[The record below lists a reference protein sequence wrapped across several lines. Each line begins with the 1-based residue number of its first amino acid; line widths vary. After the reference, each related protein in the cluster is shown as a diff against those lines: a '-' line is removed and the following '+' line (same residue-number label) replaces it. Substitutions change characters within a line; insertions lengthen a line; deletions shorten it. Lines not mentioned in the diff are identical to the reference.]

1 MVYGAFE
8 GSGRNTKQLTIF
20 IVEIKYI
27 FKKGVHKMTV
37 IELTRQLGA
46 AIQEDPRY
54 KEYEAA
60 RKTNEADDEL
70 NNLIGKI
77 NLIQLNYQQEA
88 GKGEEADAAKMEAFA
103 KEFEE
108 AYREI
113 MLNGNMVK
121 FEAAKT
127 AVDDMMNEIMGI
139 LALCIDGQDPATC
152 TPAEEHHC
160 GGSCDSCGG
169 CH

>member
-1 MVYGAFE
+1 
-8 GSGRNTKQLTIF
+8 
-20 IVEIKYI
+20 
-27 FKKGVHKMTV
+27 MTV

-46 AIQEDPRY
+46 ALQEDARY

-60 RKTNEADDEL
+60 RKANEADAAL
-70 NNLIGKI
+70 NELIGKI
-77 NLIQLNYQQEA
+77 NLIQLNYQNEA
-88 GKGEEADAAKMEAFA
+88 SKGEEADSAKMEEFA

-108 AYREI
+108 TYREI

-139 LALCIDGQDPATC
+139 LACCIDGQDPATC
-152 TPAEEHHC
+152 TPQQEHHC
-160 GGSCDSCGG
+160 DGSCDSCGG

>member
-1 MVYGAFE
+1 M
-8 GSGRNTKQLTIF
+8 S
-20 IVEIKYI
+20 
-27 FKKGVHKMTV
+27 V

-46 AIQEDPRY
+46 AIQADERY
-54 KEYEAA
+54 KAFDEAKKA
-60 RKTNEADDEL
+60 NDNDKEL
-70 NNLIGKI
+70 NDLIGKI
-77 NLIQLNYQQEA
+77 NLVQMNYQQEA
-88 GKGEEADAAKMEAFA
+88 SKGDEADESKMEAYG

-108 AYREI
+108 LYRSV

-127 AVDDMMNEIMGI
+127 AIDDMMNEIMGI

-152 TPAEEHHC
+152 EPAHEHSC
-160 GGSCDSCGG
+160 GGSCESCGG

>member
-1 MVYGAFE
+1 
-8 GSGRNTKQLTIF
+8 
-20 IVEIKYI
+20 
-27 FKKGVHKMTV
+27 MTV

-46 AIQEDPRY
+46 ALQEDARY

-60 RKTNEADDEL
+60 RKTNEADAEL

-77 NLIQLNYQQEA
+77 NLIQLNYQNEA
-88 GKGEEADAAKMEAFA
+88 SKGEEADQAKMEGFA

-139 LALCIDGQDPATC
+139 LACCIDGQAPATC
-152 TPAEEHHC
+152 TPEQEHHC
-160 GGSCDSCGG
+160 SGSCDSCGG

>member
-1 MVYGAFE
+1 M
-8 GSGRNTKQLTIF
+8 S
-20 IVEIKYI
+20 
-27 FKKGVHKMTV
+27 V

-46 AIQEDPRY
+46 AIQADERY
-54 KEYEAA
+54 KAFDEAKKA
-60 RKTNEADDEL
+60 NDNDKEL
-70 NNLIGKI
+70 NDLIGKI

-160 GGSCDSCGG
+160 SGSCDSCGG

>member
-1 MVYGAFE
+1 
-8 GSGRNTKQLTIF
+8 
-20 IVEIKYI
+20 
-27 FKKGVHKMTV
+27 MTV

-46 AIQEDPRY
+46 AIQADERY
-54 KEYEAA
+54 KAFDEAKKA
-60 RKTNEADDEL
+60 NDADKEL
-70 NNLIGKI
+70 NDLIGKI
-77 NLIQLNYQQEA
+77 NLVQLNYQQEA
-88 GKGEEADAAKMEAFA
+88 AKGEAADEKVMENYG

-108 AYREI
+108 LYRSV

-127 AVDDMMNEIMGI
+127 AIDDMMNEIMGI

-152 TPAEEHHC
+152 EPAQEHQC
-160 GGSCDSCGG
+160 GGSCESCGG

>member
-1 MVYGAFE
+1 M
-8 GSGRNTKQLTIF
+8 S
-20 IVEIKYI
+20 
-27 FKKGVHKMTV
+27 V

-46 AIQEDPRY
+46 AIQEDARY

-60 RKTNEADDEL
+60 RKANEADNAL
-70 NNLIGKI
+70 NELIGKI

-88 GKGEEADAAKMEAFA
+88 SKGEDADATKMEGFA

-108 AYREI
+108 TYREI

-139 LALCIDGQDPATC
+139 LACCVDGQDPATC
-152 TPAEEHHC
+152 DPHKEHNC
-160 GGSCDSCGG
+160 SGSCSSCGG

>member
-1 MVYGAFE
+1 
-8 GSGRNTKQLTIF
+8 
-20 IVEIKYI
+20 
-27 FKKGVHKMTV
+27 MTV

-46 AIQEDPRY
+46 AIQQDERY
-54 KEYEAA
+54 AAYREAIEV
-60 RKTNEADDEL
+60 NEKDAEL
-70 NNLIGKI
+70 NDLIGKI
-77 NLIQLNYQQEA
+77 NLIQLNYQNEA
-88 GKGEEADAAKMEAFA
+88 GKGEEADAGKMEAYA

-108 AYREI
+108 AYRAV

-127 AVDDMMNEIMGI
+127 AIDDMMNEIMAI

-152 TPAEEHHC
+152 EPAHEHSC
-160 GGSCDSCGG
+160 GGSCSTCGG

>member
-1 MVYGAFE
+1 M
-8 GSGRNTKQLTIF
+8 S
-20 IVEIKYI
+20 
-27 FKKGVHKMTV
+27 V
-37 IELTRQLGA
+37 IELTRKLGA
-46 AIQEDPRY
+46 AIQADARY
-54 KEYEAA
+54 VAYAEAKKA
-60 RKTNEADDEL
+60 NEADDEL
-70 NNLIGKI
+70 NALIGKI

-88 GKGEEADAAKMEAFA
+88 AKGDDADPAKMEAFA

-108 AYREI
+108 TYREI
-113 MLNGNMVK
+113 MLNGNMVR

-139 LALCIDGQDPATC
+139 LALCVDGQDPETC

-160 GGSCDSCGG
+160 NGSCDSCGG

>member
-1 MVYGAFE
+1 
-8 GSGRNTKQLTIF
+8 
-20 IVEIKYI
+20 
-27 FKKGVHKMTV
+27 MTV

-46 AIQEDPRY
+46 AIQEDARY

-60 RKTNEADDEL
+60 RKANEADDAL
-70 NNLIGKI
+70 NELIGKI

-88 GKGEEADAAKMEAFA
+88 SKGEDADSTKMEGFA

-108 AYREI
+108 TYREI

-139 LALCIDGQDPATC
+139 LAMCVDGQDPATC

>member
-1 MVYGAFE
+1 M
-8 GSGRNTKQLTIF
+8 S
-20 IVEIKYI
+20 
-27 FKKGVHKMTV
+27 V
-37 IELTRQLGA
+37 IELTRKLGA
-46 AIQEDPRY
+46 AIQEDERY
-54 KEYEAA
+54 KAYEEA
-60 RKTNEADDEL
+60 RKANETDEEL
-70 NNLIGKI
+70 NALIGKI

-88 GKGEEADAAKMEAFA
+88 GKGEEADPAKMEAYA

-108 AYREI
+108 TYREI

-139 LALCIDGQDPATC
+139 LALCVDGQDPETC
-152 TPAEEHHC
+152 TPAEDHHC
-160 GGSCDSCGG
+160 SGSCDSCGG

>member
-1 MVYGAFE
+1 
-8 GSGRNTKQLTIF
+8 
-20 IVEIKYI
+20 
-27 FKKGVHKMTV
+27 MTV

-46 AIQEDPRY
+46 AIQQDDRY
-54 KEYEAA
+54 KAYEEA
-60 RKTNEADDEL
+60 RKANEADDAL
-70 NNLIGKI
+70 NSLIGKI
-77 NLIQLNYQQEA
+77 NLVQMNYQNEA
-88 GKGEEADAAKMEAFA
+88 AKGEEANAETMEGFA
-103 KEFEE
+103 KEFEQL
-108 AYREI
+108 YREI

-139 LALCIDGQDPATC
+139 LACCVDGQDPETC
-152 TPAEEHHC
+152 TPHQEHNC

>member
-1 MVYGAFE
+1 
-8 GSGRNTKQLTIF
+8 
-20 IVEIKYI
+20 
-27 FKKGVHKMTV
+27 MTV

-46 AIQEDPRY
+46 AIQQDERY
-54 KEYEAA
+54 AAYEEA
-60 RKTNEADDEL
+60 RKANEADDAL
-70 NNLIGKI
+70 NALIGKI
-77 NLIQLNYQQEA
+77 NLIQLNYQNEA
-88 GKGEEADAAKMEAFA
+88 SKGEDADSAKMEQFA

-139 LALCIDGQDPATC
+139 LAMCIDGHDPATC
-152 TPAEEHHC
+152 TPEQEHHC
-160 GGSCDSCGG
+160 GGSCESCGG

>member
-1 MVYGAFE
+1 
-8 GSGRNTKQLTIF
+8 
-20 IVEIKYI
+20 
-27 FKKGVHKMTV
+27 MTV

-46 AIQEDPRY
+46 ALQEDARY

-60 RKTNEADDEL
+60 RKANEADDEL

-88 GKGEEADAAKMEAFA
+88 GKGDEADAAKMEAFS

-139 LALCIDGQDPATC
+139 LACCIDGQDPATC
-152 TPAEEHHC
+152 EPEKEHHC
-160 GGSCDSCGG
+160 DGSCDSCGG

>member
-1 MVYGAFE
+1 M
-8 GSGRNTKQLTIF
+8 K
-20 IVEIKYI
+20 
-27 FKKGVHKMTV
+27 V

-46 AIQEDPRY
+46 AIQEDERY
-54 KEYEAA
+54 KAYEEA
-60 RKTNEADDEL
+60 RKANEADTAL
-70 NNLIGKI
+70 NDLIGKI
-77 NLIQLNYQQEA
+77 NLTQLNYQQEA
-88 GKGEEADAAKMEAFA
+88 AKGEEADGDKMEGYA

-108 AYREI
+108 LYREI

-139 LALCIDGQDPATC
+139 LACCVDGQDPATC
-152 TPAEEHHC
+152 TPEHHC
-160 GGSCDSCGG
+160 NGSCDSCGG

>member
-1 MVYGAFE
+1 
-8 GSGRNTKQLTIF
+8 
-20 IVEIKYI
+20 
-27 FKKGVHKMTV
+27 MTV
-37 IELTRQLGA
+37 IEITRQLGA
-46 AIQEDPRY
+46 AIQEDARY

-60 RKTNEADDEL
+60 RKANEADAAL
-70 NNLIGKI
+70 NELIGKI
-77 NLIQLNYQQEA
+77 NLIQMNYQQEA
-88 GKGEEADAAKMEAFA
+88 SKGEEADESKMEQYG

-108 AYREI
+108 AYRAV

-127 AVDDMMNEIMGI
+127 AIDDMMNEIMGI

-152 TPAEEHHC
+152 EPAHEHSC
-160 GGSCDSCGG
+160 GGSCESCGG

>member
-1 MVYGAFE
+1 M
-8 GSGRNTKQLTIF
+8 S
-20 IVEIKYI
+20 
-27 FKKGVHKMTV
+27 V

-46 AIQEDPRY
+46 AIQEDERY
-54 KEYEAA
+54 QAYNEA
-60 RKTNEADDEL
+60 RKANEADEEL
-70 NNLIGKI
+70 NALIGKI

-88 GKGEEADAAKMEAFA
+88 GKGEEADPAKMEAYA

-108 AYREI
+108 TYREI

-139 LALCIDGQDPATC
+139 LALCVDGQDPATC
-152 TPAEEHHC
+152 TPAEDHHC
-160 GGSCDSCGG
+160 SGSCDSCGG

>member
-1 MVYGAFE
+1 
-8 GSGRNTKQLTIF
+8 
-20 IVEIKYI
+20 
-27 FKKGVHKMTV
+27 MTV

-46 AIQEDPRY
+46 AIQEDARY

-60 RKTNEADDEL
+60 RKANEADDAL
-70 NNLIGKI
+70 NELIGKI
-77 NLIQLNYQQEA
+77 NLIQLNYQNEA
-88 GKGEEADAAKMEAFA
+88 AKGEEADPAKMEQFA

-108 AYREI
+108 KYREI

-139 LALCIDGQDPATC
+139 LACCVDGQDPATC
-152 TPAEEHHC
+152 TPHQEHSC
-160 GGSCDSCGG
+160 DGSCSSCGG

>member
-1 MVYGAFE
+1 
-8 GSGRNTKQLTIF
+8 
-20 IVEIKYI
+20 
-27 FKKGVHKMTV
+27 MTV

-46 AIQEDPRY
+46 AIQQDDRY
-54 KEYEAA
+54 KAYEEA
-60 RKTNEADDEL
+60 RKANEQDAEL
-70 NNLIGKI
+70 NELIGKI
-77 NLIQLNYQQEA
+77 NLLQLNYQNEA
-88 GKGEEADAAKMEAFA
+88 AKGEEADSEKMETYA

-108 AYREI
+108 LYREI

-139 LALCIDGQDPATC
+139 LACCVDGQDPATC
-152 TPAEEHHC
+152 TPEQHHC

>member
-1 MVYGAFE
+1 
-8 GSGRNTKQLTIF
+8 
-20 IVEIKYI
+20 
-27 FKKGVHKMTV
+27 MTV

-46 AIQEDPRY
+46 AIQEDARY

-60 RKTNEADDEL
+60 RKANEADDAL
-70 NNLIGKI
+70 NELIGKI
-77 NLIQLNYQQEA
+77 NLIQLNYQNEA
-88 GKGEEADAAKMEAFA
+88 SKGEEADAEKMEAYA

-113 MLNGNMVK
+113 MLHGNMVK

-139 LALCIDGQDPATC
+139 LACCIDGQDPATC
-152 TPAEEHHC
+152 TPQQEHHC

>member
-1 MVYGAFE
+1 
-8 GSGRNTKQLTIF
+8 
-20 IVEIKYI
+20 
-27 FKKGVHKMTV
+27 MTV

-46 AIQEDPRY
+46 AIQQDDRY
-54 KEYEAA
+54 KAYEEA
-60 RKTNEADDEL
+60 RKANEADNAL
-70 NNLIGKI
+70 NELIGKI
-77 NLIQLNYQQEA
+77 NLIQMSYQNEA
-88 GKGEEADAAKMEAFA
+88 AKGEEADASKMEGFA

-108 AYREI
+108 LYREI

-139 LALCIDGQDPATC
+139 LACCVDGQDPATC
-152 TPAEEHHC
+152 TPQQEHHC
-160 GGSCDSCGG
+160 DGSCGSCDG

>member
-1 MVYGAFE
+1 
-8 GSGRNTKQLTIF
+8 
-20 IVEIKYI
+20 
-27 FKKGVHKMTV
+27 MTV

-54 KEYEAA
+54 KEYDAA
-60 RKTNEADDEL
+60 RKKNEADEEL

-88 GKGEEADAAKMEAFA
+88 GKGEEADSAKMEAFA

-113 MLNGNMVK
+113 MLNGNMVA
-121 FEAAKT
+121 FEGAKT

-139 LALCIDGQDPATC
+139 LAMCVDGHDPATC

-160 GGSCDSCGG
+160 SGSCDSCGG

>member
-1 MVYGAFE
+1 M
-8 GSGRNTKQLTIF
+8 S
-20 IVEIKYI
+20 
-27 FKKGVHKMTV
+27 V

-46 AIQEDPRY
+46 AIQQDERY
-54 KEYEAA
+54 KQYEEA
-60 RKTNEADDEL
+60 RKANEADVAL
-70 NNLIGKI
+70 NDLIGKI
-77 NLIQLNYQQEA
+77 NLLQLNYQNEA
-88 GKGEEADAAKMEAFA
+88 SKGEDADASKMETYA

-108 AYREI
+108 LYREI

-139 LALCIDGQDPATC
+139 LACCVDGQDPATC
-152 TPAEEHHC
+152 TPEQEHHC
-160 GGSCDSCGG
+160 SGSCDSCGG

>member
-1 MVYGAFE
+1 M
-8 GSGRNTKQLTIF
+8 S
-20 IVEIKYI
+20 
-27 FKKGVHKMTV
+27 V

-46 AIQEDPRY
+46 AIQADESY
-54 KEYEAA
+54 KAFDEAKKA
-60 RKTNEADDEL
+60 NDADKEL
-70 NNLIGKI
+70 NDLIGKI
-77 NLIQLNYQQEA
+77 NLVQLNYQQEA
-88 GKGEEADAAKMEAFA
+88 AKGEEADEKVMENYG

-108 AYREI
+108 LYRAV

-127 AVDDMMNEIMGI
+127 AIDDMMNEIMAI

-152 TPAEEHHC
+152 EPAHEHSC
-160 GGSCDSCGG
+160 GGSCSTCGG